1 MGRGARVRTRLCHA
15 PGLKYFGDILRKIGW
30 GEGIDG
36 SGRKR
41 LRVLNEKRIIIKLK
55 KRYVAQQRVYMKC
68 IKNEMERR
76 NYFSC
81 GQREEPAILISRL
94 LWRMRHMNVWTSTK
108 NEWNA
113 QNAIWSCAFGLSI
126 TRNLITRVNYLSRET
141 YAKHNDGAKAF

>member
-1 MGRGARVRTRLCHA
+1 
-15 PGLKYFGDILRKIGW
+15 
-30 GEGIDG
+30 
-36 SGRKR
+36 
-41 LRVLNEKRIIIKLK
+41 
-55 KRYVAQQRVYMKC
+55 
-68 IKNEMERR
+68 MERR